1 MESKLFLLRDQTLLP
16 FQSYCEPKIPVGI
29 FCMPYLKVV
38 QYDVDRPFIVVERT
52 LCSGHDVLNTHFCSQ
67 VVPYVIAF
75 TLHVIRTVS
84 VVRITYS
91 FSYMFDV
98 FKQIQASKTLF
109 QRRKTQRQRV
119 ASVKH
124 TGVCFC
130 ARALTYVEP
139 SKSDV
144 MIYWTCI
151 KFFTA
156 WNISDSKQKQ

>member
-1 MESKLFLLRDQTLLP
+1 
-16 FQSYCEPKIPVGI
+16 
-29 FCMPYLKVV
+29 MPYLKVV

-52 LCSGHDVLNTHFCSQ
+52 LCSGHDVL
-67 VVPYVIAF
+67 AF

-84 VVRITYS
+84 VVRIT
-91 FSYMFDV
+91 YMFDV

-130 ARALTYVEP
+130 ARVLTYVEP
-139 SKSDV
+139 SESDV